1 MLWRVSF
8 EVKTCM
14 VLDLVRLRR
23 QSFGRALGKMRGNLW
38 IVSHLWLGDYEKLRG
53 NLMYLVIFVR
63 AC

>member
-8 EVKTCM
+8 EIKTCM

-23 QSFGRALGKMRGNLW
+23 QSFGRALGEMCGDLW
-38 IVSHLWLGDYEKLRG
+38 IVSRLWLGDYEKLRG
-53 NLMYLVIFVR
+53 NLMCLVVFVW